1 MTPIKQPG
9 KHPDSKS
16 VSKTS
21 SPAATV
27 GETTLNGLP
36 VLTEVVDKAD
46 TYLPRLLSEEEIQRL
61 LPQLEAHIEALF
73 TKKLALHLEQLQ
85 RQAIEQAIREL
96 KTELPELLHEALYT
110 YLDSSE

>member
-1 MTPIKQPG
+1 MSSKKQPG
-9 KHPDSKS
+9 NNS
-16 VSKTS
+16 VSNPAS
-21 SPAATV
+21 SATTI

-85 RQAIEQAIREL
+85 RQAIERAIREL

>member
-1 MTPIKQPG
+1 MSSKKQPG
-9 KHPDSKS
+9 NNP
-16 VSKTS
+16 VSNPA
-21 SPAATV
+21 SPATTI

-85 RQAIEQAIREL
+85 RQAIERAIREL

>member
-16 VSKTS
+16 ASKPP

-36 VLTEVVDKAD
+36 MLTEVVAETD
-46 TYLPRLLSEEEIQRL
+46 THLSRVLSTEEIHQL
-61 LPQLEAHIEALF
+61 QHKLEAHIESLF
-73 TKKLALHLEQLQ
+73 TRKLGLHLEQLQ
-85 RQAIEQAIREL
+85 RQAIDRALGEL
-96 KTELPELLHEALYT
+96 KAELPELLRNTLNA
-110 YLDSSE
+110 YLDSR